1 MGYSMKKKVFVSVG
15 IVTLLFSV
23 FLIVVQFSRNADGGN
38 SSTDTSASASVDQNY
53 STADFE
59 EWDSAEGNIA
69 DPESSVL
76 SKTIGVGKNR
86 QTGSGTELNSSL
98 PAQMQ
103 PSGGN
108 SSLQEDTI
116 HWENTSG
123 FDEGEWDI
131 VG

>member
-1 MGYSMKKKVFVSVG
+1 MKKKVFVSVG
-15 IVTLLFSV
+15 IATLLFSV
-23 FLIVVQFSRNADGGN
+23 FLIAVQFNRNVDGGN
-38 SSTDTSASASVDQNY
+38 GSTDTSASASVDQNY

-59 EWDSAEGNIA
+59 EWDSAEGSIA

-76 SKTIGVGKNR
+76 SKTIGVEKNR
-86 QTGSGTELNSSL
+86 QTGNGTELNSRL

-116 HWENTSG
+116 HWKNTSG

-131 VG
+131 VD

>member
-1 MGYSMKKKVFVSVG
+1 MKKKVFVLVG
-15 IVTLLFSV
+15 IVILLLAA
-23 FLIVVQFSRNADGGN
+23 FLIAVQFSRNVDGGD
-38 SSTDTSASASVDQNY
+38 SSIDTSASASVDQNY
-53 STADFE
+53 STADSE

-76 SKTIGVGKNR
+76 SKVIGVGKNR
-86 QTGSGTELNSSL
+86 QTGSGAGLNSRL